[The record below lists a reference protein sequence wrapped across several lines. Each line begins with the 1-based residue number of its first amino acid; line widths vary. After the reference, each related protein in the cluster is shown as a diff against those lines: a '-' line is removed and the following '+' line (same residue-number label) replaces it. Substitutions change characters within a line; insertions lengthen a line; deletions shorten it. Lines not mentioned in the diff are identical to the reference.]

1 MRGSGGTEGGGMK
14 YAFGFLLALLAVYFF
29 FDSVKV
35 TTMGSGL
42 LTGGMRRGH
51 GGGGMW
57 DTTSMGLIF
66 VPFFISVLVL
76 FYDASKRWAWWLL
89 YIGLG
94 VIAIEILSRIRF
106 LLMMKTTHLLGI
118 FVMFAAGLALMLQS
132 YRESKQ
138 KKGEPSDD

>member
-35 TTMGSGL
+35 TTMGSGW
-42 LTGGMRRGH
+42 LTGGMRRG
-51 GGGGMW
+51 GGGGFW

-66 VPFFISVLVL
+66 VPFFISVLIL